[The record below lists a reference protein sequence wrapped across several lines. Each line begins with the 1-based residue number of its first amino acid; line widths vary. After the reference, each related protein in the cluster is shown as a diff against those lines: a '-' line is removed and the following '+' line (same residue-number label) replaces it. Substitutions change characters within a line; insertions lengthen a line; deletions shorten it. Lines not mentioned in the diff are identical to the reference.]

1 MFRSS
6 SSRSP
11 RSSDAS
17 RPTSPGS
24 PSKKYRLGIA
34 GVANLFIRIR
44 RFEDTALNNPNYEVM
59 SSGEPKTHPGLAEA
73 CENQDQAAV
82 ELTDNFVCA
91 GGVNV
96 TTLLRATRMS
106 LLERVEPL
114 GANALLEEQCVPFS
128 LCLIIRLLRSPFFLL
143 SNSSR
148 WECQIAKPKPAHKGP
163 YKVRVSQ
170 HSPTFFCSLY

>member
-1 MFRSS
+1 MFRS

-17 RPTSPGS
+17 RPTSPSS

-44 RFEDTALNNPNYEVM
+44 RFEDTALNNPNHEVM

-114 GANALLEEQCVPFS
+114 GANALLDEQCVSIS
-128 LCLIIRLLRSPFFLL
+128 LCLIIRPLLNKSPF
-143 SNSSR
+143 
-148 WECQIAKPKPAHKGP
+148 
-163 YKVRVSQ
+163 
-170 HSPTFFCSLY
+170 